1 MSQACSE
8 APTPG
13 GPAGT
18 GTPNLS
24 AQQRRVVTRPW
35 LHSWLVAG
43 AGSQG
48 LVVAQQPGGGG
59 ACPRP
64 GSLPGA

>member
-13 GPAGT
+13 GPAGAGKPT
-18 GTPNLS
+18 SVPSSGGW
-24 AQQRRVVTRPW
+24 VTRPW
-35 LHSWLVAG
+35 LHNWVVAG
-43 AGSQG
+43 AGG
-48 LVVAQQPGGGG
+48 IKAQQLGGGG
-59 ACPRP
+59 ACQCP

>member
-18 GTPNLS
+18 GKPNLS
-24 AQQRRVVTRPW
+24 ARQRRVGDRPW
-35 LHSWLVAG
+35 LHSWVVAG
-43 AGSQG
+43 VGSAE
-48 LVVAQQPGGGG
+48 AQQPGGGG

-64 GSLPGA
+64 GSRPGA